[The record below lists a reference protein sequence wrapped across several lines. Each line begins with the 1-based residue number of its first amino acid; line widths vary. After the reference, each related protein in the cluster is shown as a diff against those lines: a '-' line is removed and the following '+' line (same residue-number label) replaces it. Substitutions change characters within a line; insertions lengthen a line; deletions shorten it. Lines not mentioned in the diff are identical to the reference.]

1 MTPSNKVLLSLLLG
15 LSLVGCA
22 GKSALRPDRPVNDAA
37 DASGSNRNPGGDAP
51 AVVKDPAEQFEAAL
65 VALKAKQLKEARA
78 GFEQLAKEHPE
89 FSGPLT
95 NLGIIDTKGTA
106 RARAILSFNRAVSA
120 NPRNAVAY
128 NWLGILYREA
138 KNYPLA
144 EQSYQQ
150 SLALNPD
157 DASVVLNLAILYD
170 VYLKRPSDA
179 LARYRDYQRMTNNRE
194 LKVAAWI
201 KAIEATQVPDAAPAA
216 PSPAPVKS

>member
-1 MTPSNKVLLSLLLG
+1 MTASNKALLGLLLS
-15 LSLVGCA
+15 LSLVGCT
-22 GKSALRPDRPVNDAA
+22 GKSAVKPDRPVSNTNDVA
-37 DASGSNRNPGGDAP
+37 GSTQNPTA
-51 AVVKDPAEQFEAAL
+51 AVVKDPAVQFEAAL
-65 VALKAKQLKEARA
+65 AALKAKQLKEARV

-95 NLGIIDTKGTA
+95 NLGIIDTKGNA

-120 NPRNAVAY
+120 NPRNAVAH

-138 KNYPLA
+138 RNYPLA

-157 DASVVLNLAILYD
+157 SASVVLNLAILYD
-170 VYLKRPSDA
+170 LYLKRPTDA
-179 LARYRDYQRMTNNRE
+179 LTHYRDYQRMTNNRE

-201 KAIEATQVPDAAPAA
+201 KAIEATQVSDVTPAA
-216 PSPAPVKS
+216 PSPAPAKS

>member
-1 MTPSNKVLLSLLLG
+1 MTPSNKALLSLLLG

-22 GKSALRPDRPVNDAA
+22 GKSAVKPDRPASNTSSTQNPNGNAA
-37 DASGSNRNPGGDAP
+37 AV
-51 AVVKDPAEQFEAAL
+51 VVKDPAAQFEAAL

-95 NLGIIDTKGTA
+95 NLGIIDTKGNA

-157 DASVVLNLAILYD
+157 SAPVVLNLAILYD
-170 VYLKRPSDA
+170 LYLKRPGDA
-179 LARYRDYQRMTNNRE
+179 LARYREYQRMTNNRE
-194 LKVAAWI
+194 LKVTAWI
-201 KAIEATQVPDAAPAA
+201 KAIEATQLPITAPVA
-216 PSPAPVKS
+216 PSPAAVKS